1 MARGRLEGRVAVL
14 PGKGLVHRR
23 TEVLLVVPD
32 PAAGSP
38 HALAALVAICTDPP
52 DGAERVRRLAGLVA
66 EAAPGEVPPFAAL
79 VVGDV
84 SVVAVAHGGVGVGA
98 GAPAAEA
105 PVWVERV
112 LTPPLGAVPV
122 GVHPTNDGT
131 GQAPA
136 LLDLRDGT
144 VPGGGAV
151 LYAADA
157 PSAAYRTP
165 AVGGQEPTSLTTSH
179 TVLRRTVPVR
189 SVPLAGSERRRPR
202 GRREPLPVGEP
213 PRGEGT
219 SRYAP
224 VVAVDG
230 VLCAL
235 GHLNEPGTSH
245 CGPCGAVLD
254 PAAPVVR
261 GPRPP
266 LGVLVTDQGLVF
278 TVASDLVLGRAP
290 DQAPEVREG
299 RARPVLLEDAEHGTS
314 RVHARVRL
322 DGWQV
327 VVCDAGSAN
336 GTFVS
341 TSGAAGPWTAADP
354 GGTRLQPGDRVRLGR
369 RQVMFERWHMPPAR
383 ARQAGEGVAGGPRR

>member
-1 MARGRLEGRVAVL
+1 
-14 PGKGLVHRR
+14 
-23 TEVLLVVPD
+23 
-32 PAAGSP
+32 
-38 HALAALVAICTDPP
+38 
-52 DGAERVRRLAGLVA
+52 
-66 EAAPGEVPPFAAL
+66 
-79 VVGDV
+79 
-84 SVVAVAHGGVGVGA
+84 
-98 GAPAAEA
+98 
-105 PVWVERV
+105 
-112 LTPPLGAVPV
+112 VPV
-122 GVHPTNDGT
+122 GGHPTDDGT

-157 PSAAYRTP
+157 PSAAYRAP
-165 AVGGQEPTSLTTSH
+165 AVGGQEPASLTTSH

-189 SVPLAGSERRRPR
+189 SVLLGGSDRRRPKV
-202 GRREPLPVGEP
+202 RREPLPVGEP
-213 PRGEGT
+213 PRGDAT

-230 VLCAL
+230 VLCSL

-254 PAAPVVR
+254 PGAPVVR

-266 LGVLVTDQGLVF
+266 LGVLVTDEGLVF

-290 DQAPEVREG
+290 EQAPEVREG
-299 RARPVLLEDAEHGTS
+299 RARPVQLEDAEHGTS

-341 TSGAAGPWTAADP
+341 TTGAAGPWTPAGP
-354 GGTRLQPGDRVRLGR
+354 SGTRLRPGDRVRLGR
-369 RQVMFERWHMPPAR
+369 RQVMFERWHLPPAR
-383 ARQAGEGVAGGPRR
+383 ARLAGEGVAGGPRR